1 MDTNLCGIWV
11 IGSHQYYGVVKKKR
25 GDRRA
30 EGEREKE
37 GYASILSHMPQV
49 VSRSVVAL
57 EAKKGTPVI
66 RARIAV
72 CAAV

>member
-1 MDTNLCGIWV
+1 MV
-11 IGSHQYYGVVKKKR
+11 
-25 GDRRA
+25 GDRRQ

-37 GYASILSHMPQV
+37 GYASILSHMPRV

-66 RARIAV
+66 RVRIAML
-72 CAAV
+72 ATA

>member
-1 MDTNLCGIWV
+1 MV
-11 IGSHQYYGVVKKKR
+11 
-25 GDRRA
+25 GDRRQ

-49 VSRSVVAL
+49 VSRSVVVL

-72 CAAV
+72 CAAARCGRGAPGRTR

>member
-1 MDTNLCGIWV
+1 MV
-11 IGSHQYYGVVKKKR
+11 
-25 GDRRA
+25 GDRRQ

-49 VSRSVVAL
+49 VLRSVVVL

-66 RARIAV
+66 RVRIAV
-72 CAAV
+72 CAAA